1 MGLIRTKSKKKTL
14 INKNRLN
21 ALYSRMRDNKIDFDG
36 LHLVESI
43 HDEKFVKYVEELENE
58 RQNDDFEDISS
69 DEEPEAVNGNFN
81 LLIFFFYYSH
91 NFLEQNCVVC
101 KSKKPNFIYN
111 KCSHLVLCSE
121 CAGILII
128 NNNFV
133 CVLCRAMNTKIKQVY
148 M

>member
-81 LLIFFFYYSH
+81 LLIFFLLF
-91 NFLEQNCVVC
+91 
-101 KSKKPNFIYN
+101 P
-111 KCSHLVLCSE
+111 
-121 CAGILII
+121 
-128 NNNFV
+128 
-133 CVLCRAMNTKIKQVY
+133 
-148 M
+148 